1 MGLRVGV
8 DRVMQNYKDL
18 KVWQKAHSLAIEI
31 YKVSKGF
38 PKEEQFNITSQLRRA
53 SISIPTNI
61 AEGSGKFSNKDF
73 AKFLQISLGSA
84 NEVEYLVL
92 FSHELDL
99 LDNALFESFTNE
111 IGEIRGML
119 ISLIKKVRD

>member
-1 MGLRVGV
+1 
-8 DRVMQNYKDL
+8 MQNYKDL